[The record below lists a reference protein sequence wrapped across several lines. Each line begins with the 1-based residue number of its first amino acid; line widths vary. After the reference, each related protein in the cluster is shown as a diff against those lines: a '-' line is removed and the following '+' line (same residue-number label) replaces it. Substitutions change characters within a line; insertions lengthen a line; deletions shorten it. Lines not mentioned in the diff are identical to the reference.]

1 MGYRT
6 HVTGEIGLKNGGE
19 EVVVAGWAGS
29 VRDHGGLIFVDV
41 RDHTGLAQC
50 VFDPGAHAE
59 PAARAKKISSEDVV
73 RITGK
78 VRSRPVGTENAAIA
92 SGAVE
97 IEATALEV
105 INECAPLPFA
115 LEEKLDTSEETRL
128 KYRYLDLRRP
138 GGAKGLKMRHDIN
151 QAIRNLLGSRGF
163 LEVETPILWKSTP
176 EGARDYIVPSRVH
189 PGKFFALPQSP
200 QLLKQTLMVSGVN
213 RYYQIARCFRD
224 EDLRADRQPEFTQ
237 IDVEMSFP
245 TEDEVLALA
254 EDMVEEVFRA
264 AGQKMP
270 RPVQRLTYAEAM
282 ARYGSDKPDLRCE
295 MVIGDATEALAQC
308 GAELIK
314 KAVEGGARVKV
325 IALPAGVQDLSRSQ
339 LDELDVWARTAGAA
353 GLSWWKVGGTQASP
367 LMKRLSDAE
376 KNGIAVAAGASAGQW
391 VFLGF
396 DPSPKVEEFM
406 GELRM
411 KMARQFNLLK
421 SGWSVVWVRE
431 FPALHYSVEEKRWD
445 AAHNPFSAVYE
456 EDVPLLDTD
465 PGRVRAHQYDLAING
480 TEVLGGSLRIHD
492 SARQHKML
500 KLMGMSD
507 EIIEDQFGFLLRALA
522 HGAPPHG
529 GFAGGIDRLVMLLGG
544 FQSIRDTIAFPK
556 TQRAICPL
564 SNAPSSVTAAQLR
577 ELRLKVVEEK
587 QGPQ

>member
-1 MGYRT
+1 M
-6 HVTGEIGLKNGGE
+6 VA
-19 EVVVAGWAGS
+19 VAGWAAS

-41 RDHTGLAQC
+41 RDHTGVTQC
-50 VFDPGAHAE
+50 VFDPSSHAE
-59 PAARAKKISSEDVV
+59 PASRAKKLSSEDVV
-73 RITGK
+73 LVSGK
-78 VRSRPVGTENAAIA
+78 VRRRPAGTENSAIA

-97 IEATALEV
+97 VEASGLEV
-105 INECAPLPFA
+105 INECAPLPFS
-115 LEEKLDTSEETRL
+115 LDEKLETSEETRL

-138 GGAKGLKMRHDIN
+138 GGAKGLRLRHEMN
-151 QAIRNLLGSRGF
+151 RAIRNLLETRGF

-176 EGARDYIVPSRVH
+176 EGARDYVVPSRVH

-237 IDVEMSFP
+237 IDIEMSFVS
-245 TEDEVLALA
+245 EEEVLALA
-254 EDMVEEVFRA
+254 EEMVAEVFRA
-264 AGQKMP
+264 AGQEMP

-282 ARYGSDKPDLRCE
+282 SKYGSDKPDLRCD
-295 MVIGDATEALAQC
+295 MAIGDATSVLAQC
-308 GAELIK
+308 GADLIK

-325 IALPAGVQDLSRSQ
+325 IALPASVADLSRSQ
-339 LDELDVWARTAGAA
+339 LDELDVWARTAEAA
-353 GLSWWKVGGTQASP
+353 GLSWMKAGGTQASP
-367 LMKRLSDAE
+367 LVKRLSDAE
-376 KNGIAVAAGASAGQW
+376 KAGVATAAGASPGQW
-391 VFLGF
+391 VFMGF

-411 KMARQFNLLK
+411 KLAKQFDLLK
-421 SGWSVVWVRE
+421 SPWSVVWVRE
-431 FPALHYSVEEKRWD
+431 FPALHYNGEEKRWE
-445 AAHNPFSAVYE
+445 AAHNPFSAIYE
-456 EDVPLLDTD
+456 EDVPFLDTD

-480 TEVLGGSLRIHD
+480 TEVLGGSLRIHNA
-492 SARQHKML
+492 ARQHKML

-507 EIIEDQFGFLLRALA
+507 EIIEDQFGFLLRALG

-564 SNAPSSVTAAQLR
+564 SNAPGSVTAGQLR
-577 ELRLKVVEEK
+577 ELRLRVIEEK